1 MSIESKEIKDL
12 HEIYQNLQEGPMSGA
27 VLFDK
32 KEKERLSVI
41 KEEAFSKRKVKAD
54 APVECKYLRSQPYST
69 SLIIYSTDANAP
81 SPLG

>member
-32 KEKERLSVI
+32 KNPKEKPIII
-41 KEEAFSKRKVKAD
+41 KLKDGGTRKIFPAHPQYDKYKSGQKQNWEVMKLESK
-54 APVECKYLRSQPYST
+54 
-69 SLIIYSTDANAP
+69 
-81 SPLG
+81 